1 MIYKPKNLDDPILR
15 VIDDDPV
22 RPEIPVDFRI
32 TENREVLI
40 LLKDEKPQAVVCV
53 AYMDNI
59 PTNCEELFFKPA
71 EPDTVIF
78 YTIWSYTPGAGREL
92 IFKAR
97 DHITSTRPSIKRFV
111 TLSPPTEMAKRF
123 HLKNGATEF
132 RKNLD
137 TVNYE
142 YA

>member
-1 MIYKPKNLDDPILR
+1 MIYKPQNLDDPILR
-15 VIDDDPV
+15 VIEDDPV
-22 RPEIPVDFRI
+22 RPEIPVAFRI

-53 AYMDNI
+53 AYMDSI
-59 PTNCEELFFKPA
+59 PTNCEELLFKST

-97 DHITSTRPSIKRFV
+97 EHITNTRPSIKRFV

>member
-53 AYMDNI
+53 AYMDSI
-59 PTNCEELFFKPA
+59 PTNCEELFFKSN
-71 EPDTVIF
+71 EPDNVIF

-97 DHITSTRPSIKRFV
+97 DHILNTRPSIKRFV

>member
-53 AYMDNI
+53 AYMDSI
-59 PTNCEELFFKPA
+59 PTNCEELFFKSN

-97 DHITSTRPSIKRFV
+97 EHIASTRPSIKRFV

>member
-1 MIYKPKNLDDPILR
+1 MIYKPKNLNDPLLR
-15 VIDDDPV
+15 VIEDDPV

-32 TENREVLI
+32 SENREVLI
-40 LLKDEKPQAVVCV
+40 LLKDETPQAVVCV
-53 AYMDNI
+53 AYMDSI
-59 PTNCEELFFKPA
+59 PTSCAELFSKQA

-78 YTIWSYTPGAGREL
+78 YTIWSYTPGAGRDL

-97 DHITSTRPSIKRFV
+97 ERFV

-123 HLKNGATEF
+123 HLKNGATIF
-132 RKNLD
+132 RQNVD

>member
-1 MIYKPKNLDDPILR
+1 MIYKPKHLDDPILR

-53 AYMDNI
+53 AYMDSI

-97 DHITSTRPSIKRFV
+97 EHITSTRPSIKRFV

>member
-53 AYMDNI
+53 AYMDSI
-59 PTNCEELFFKPA
+59 PTNCEELFFKSN

-92 IFKAR
+92 IFEAR
-97 DHITSTRPSIKRFV
+97 DHILSTRPSIKRFV

>member
-40 LLKDEKPQAVVCV
+40 LIKDEKPQAVVCV
-53 AYMDNI
+53 AYMDSI
-59 PTNCEELFFKPA
+59 PTNCEELFFKSN

-97 DHITSTRPSIKRFV
+97 DHILNTRPSIKRFV

>member
-1 MIYKPKNLDDPILR
+1 MIYKQKNLDDPSLR

-53 AYMDNI
+53 AYMDSI
-59 PTNCEELFFKPA
+59 PTNCEELFFKSN

-97 DHITSTRPSIKRFV
+97 DHILNTRPSIKRFV

>member
-1 MIYKPKNLDDPILR
+1 MIYKPQNLNDPILR
-15 VIDDDPV
+15 VIEDDPV

-53 AYMDNI
+53 AYMDSI
-59 PTNCEELFFKPA
+59 PTNCEELFSKPT

-92 IFKAR
+92 IF
-97 DHITSTRPSIKRFV
+97 
-111 TLSPPTEMAKRF
+111 
-123 HLKNGATEF
+123 
-132 RKNLD
+132 
-137 TVNYE
+137 
-142 YA
+142 

>member
-1 MIYKPKNLDDPILR
+1 MLYRPSSLSDPILNL
-15 VIDDDPV
+15 IKDDPV

-32 TENREVLI
+32 SENREILI
-40 LLKDEKPQAVVCV
+40 LMKDDKPQAVVCV
-53 AYMDNI
+53 AYMDDI
-59 PTNCEELFFKPA
+59 PTSCSELFKTSTAPS
-71 EPDTVIF
+71 TVIF
-78 YTIWSYTPGAGREL
+78 YTIWSYSPGSGRDL

-97 DHITSTRPSIKRFV
+97 EDIISTRPSIKRFV

-123 HLKNGATEF
+123 HLKNGATIF
-132 RKNLD
+132 RQNID

>member
-1 MIYKPKNLDDPILR
+1 MIYKPQNLDDPILR
-15 VIDDDPV
+15 VIGDDPV
-22 RPEIPVDFRI
+22 RPEIPVAFRI

-53 AYMDNI
+53 AYMDSI
-59 PTNCEELFFKPA
+59 PTTCEELFFKST

-97 DHITSTRPSIKRFV
+97 EHIISTRPSIKRFV

>member
-53 AYMDNI
+53 AYMDSI
-59 PTNCEELFFKPA
+59 PTNCEELFFKSN

-97 DHITSTRPSIKRFV
+97 DHILNTRPSIKRFV

>member
-53 AYMDNI
+53 AYMDSI
-59 PTNCEELFFKPA
+59 PTNCEELFFKSN

-78 YTIWSYTPGAGREL
+78 YTIWSYTSGAGREL

-97 DHITSTRPSIKRFV
+97 EHIVSTRPSIKRFV

>member
-1 MIYKPKNLDDPILR
+1 MIYTPQNLDDPILR

-53 AYMDNI
+53 AYMDSI
-59 PTNCEELFFKPA
+59 PTNCEELFFKSN

-97 DHITSTRPSIKRFV
+97 DHITGTRPSIKRFV

>member
-1 MIYKPKNLDDPILR
+1 MIYKPKNLNDPFLR
-15 VIDDDPV
+15 LIEDDPV

-32 TENREVLI
+32 AENREVLI
-40 LLKDEKPQAVVCV
+40 LLKEETPQAVVCV
-53 AYMDNI
+53 AYMDSI
-59 PTNCEELFFKPA
+59 PTTCAELFSKSA

-78 YTIWSYTPGAGREL
+78 YTIWSYTPGAGRDL

-97 DHITSTRPSIKRFV
+97 ENILSTRPSIKRFV

-123 HLKNGATEF
+123 HLKNGATIF
-132 RKNLD
+132 RQNID

>member
-1 MIYKPKNLDDPILR
+1 MIYKPQNLDDPILR
-15 VIDDDPV
+15 VIEDDPV
-22 RPEIPVDFRI
+22 RPEIPVAFRI

-53 AYMDNI
+53 AYMDSI
-59 PTNCEELFFKPA
+59 PTNCEELLFKST

-97 DHITSTRPSIKRFV
+97 EHITSTRPSIKRFV

-123 HLKNGATEF
+123 HLKNGATVF
-132 RKNLD
+132 RQNTD

>member
-1 MIYKPKNLDDPILR
+1 MIYKPKNLNDPLLR
-15 VIDDDPV
+15 VIEDDPV

-32 TENREVLI
+32 SKNREVLI

-53 AYMDNI
+53 AFMDSI
-59 PTNCEELFFKPA
+59 PTSCAELFFEQA

-78 YTIWSYTPGAGREL
+78 YTIWSYTPGAGRDL

-97 DHITSTRPSIKRFV
+97 EDIVSTRPSIKRFV

-123 HLKNGATEF
+123 HLKNGAKIF
-132 RKNLD
+132 RENID

>member
-53 AYMDNI
+53 AYMDSI
-59 PTNCEELFFKPA
+59 PTNCEELFFKSN

>member
-40 LLKDEKPQAVVCV
+40 LIKDEKPQAVVCV
-53 AYMDNI
+53 AYMDSI
-59 PTNCEELFFKPA
+59 PTNCEELFFKSN

-97 DHITSTRPSIKRFV
+97 DHILNTRPSIKRFV

-123 HLKNGATEF
+123 HLKNGATIF
-132 RKNLD
+132 RQNTD

>member
-1 MIYKPKNLDDPILR
+1 MIYKPQNLDDPILR
-15 VIDDDPV
+15 VIEDDPV

-53 AYMDNI
+53 AYMDSI
-59 PTNCEELFFKPA
+59 PKNCEELFFKSN

-97 DHITSTRPSIKRFV
+97 EHIAITRPSIKRFV

>member
-1 MIYKPKNLDDPILR
+1 MIYKPQNLDDPILR
-15 VIDDDPV
+15 VIEDDPV
-22 RPEIPVDFRI
+22 RPEIPVAFRI

-53 AYMDNI
+53 AYMDSI
-59 PTNCEELFFKPA
+59 PTNCEELLFKST

-78 YTIWSYTPGAGREL
+78 YTIWSYTPGAGRDL

-97 DHITSTRPSIKRFV
+97 EHITSTRPSIKRFV

>member
-1 MIYKPKNLDDPILR
+1 MIYKPQNLDDPILR

-53 AYMDNI
+53 AYMDSI
-59 PTNCEELFFKPA
+59 PKNCEELFFKSN

-97 DHITSTRPSIKRFV
+97 DHITGTRPSIKRFV

>member
-53 AYMDNI
+53 AYMDSI
-59 PTNCEELFFKPA
+59 PTNCEELFFKSN

-97 DHITSTRPSIKRFV
+97 DHITGTRPSIKRFV

>member
-1 MIYKPKNLDDPILR
+1 MIYKPQNLDDPILR

-53 AYMDNI
+53 AYMDSI
-59 PTNCEELFFKPA
+59 PTNCEELFFKSN

>member
-1 MIYKPKNLDDPILR
+1 MIYKPQNLDDPILR

-53 AYMDNI
+53 AYMDSI
-59 PTNCEELFFKPA
+59 PTNCEELFFKSN

-97 DHITSTRPSIKRFV
+97 DHITGTRPSIKRFV

>member
-53 AYMDNI
+53 AYMDSI
-59 PTNCEELFFKPA
+59 PTNCAELFFKPA

-97 DHITSTRPSIKRFV
+97 DHITNTRPSIKRFV

>member
-1 MIYKPKNLDDPILR
+1 MIYKPQNLDDPILR
-15 VIDDDPV
+15 VIEDDPV
-22 RPEIPVDFRI
+22 RPEIPVAFRI

-53 AYMDNI
+53 AYMDSI
-59 PTNCEELFFKPA
+59 PTNCEELFFKSTQ
-71 EPDTVIF
+71 PDTVIF

-97 DHITSTRPSIKRFV
+97 EHITSTRPSIKRFV

>member
-1 MIYKPKNLDDPILR
+1 MIYKPQNLDDPILR
-15 VIDDDPV
+15 VIEDDPV
-22 RPEIPVDFRI
+22 RPEIPVAFRI

-53 AYMDNI
+53 AYMDSI
-59 PTNCEELFFKPA
+59 PTNCEELLFKST

-97 DHITSTRPSIKRFV
+97 EHITSTRPSIKRFV

>member
-1 MIYKPKNLDDPILR
+1 MLYKPKNLNDPFLR
-15 VIDDDPV
+15 VIEDDPV

-32 TENREVLI
+32 SENREVLI

-53 AYMDNI
+53 AYMDSI
-59 PTNCEELFFKPA
+59 PTSCAELFSKPA

-78 YTIWSYTPGAGREL
+78 YTIWSYTPGAGRDL

-97 DHITSTRPSIKRFV
+97 DDILSTRPSIKRFV

-123 HLKNGATEF
+123 HLKNGATIF
-132 RKNLD
+132 RQNTD

>member
-1 MIYKPKNLDDPILR
+1 MIYKPQNLDDPILR
-15 VIDDDPV
+15 VIEDDPV
-22 RPEIPVDFRI
+22 RPEIPVAFRI

-53 AYMDNI
+53 AYMDSI
-59 PTNCEELFFKPA
+59 PTKCEELFFKST

-97 DHITSTRPSIKRFV
+97 DHIISTRPSIKRFV

>member
-1 MIYKPKNLDDPILR
+1 MIYKPQNLDDPILR
-15 VIDDDPV
+15 VIEDDPV
-22 RPEIPVDFRI
+22 RPEIPVAFRI

-40 LLKDEKPQAVVCV
+40 LIKDEKPQAVVCV

-59 PTNCEELFFKPA
+59 PTNCEELLFKST

-97 DHITSTRPSIKRFV
+97 EHITSTRPSIKRFV